1 MATSTVGLAE
11 ATLRQQIEIFE
22 GRAISLDSLW
32 RAAGCPT
39 GRDPRTWA
47 ELAGPLIA
55 GFAGYR
61 ANLAAHAGRPQ
72 DARPV
77 LWEWHAEDGDP
88 WRTGDLMTND
98 LVARIY
104 ATFLDAM
111 TSS

>member
-22 GRAISLDSLW
+22 GRDISLDSLW
-32 RAAGCPT
+32 RAAGCPA
-39 GRDPRTWA
+39 GRDPRAWA
-47 ELAGPLIA
+47 ELATPLIA

-61 ANLAAHAGRPQ
+61 ANLAGRAGRRQ
-72 DARPV
+72 VGRSV

-98 LVARIY
+98 LIARIY
-104 ATFLDAM
+104 ASYLDAEAC
-111 TSS
+111 